1 MGQRTQLAINVKFID
16 TKGEEHIERE
26 VYHYQWDGYSDY
38 MFESLIPIFI
48 NARSYIFGVLNA
60 SKPEY
65 RIEEY
70 ETILKGN
77 RYLKPKNWLRKNFIN
92 VASSSKN
99 TETSN
104 EIEYYFKDKNINQIS
119 EEEFYNFALNYQDCN
134 DGRIVVEILI
144 SAEKC
149 YCKWN
154 FLKNHGRNVLEDL
167 TKDISEINK
176 YWKFNDPYFKEFKKD
191 FKKIIDFIEFS
202 SSVTDGETYIVKAEY
217 DYEFFKKKFE
227 KFEFKELK

>member
-16 TKGEEHIERE
+16 TKGEEHVERE
-26 VYHYQWDGYSDY
+26 VYHYQWGGYSNY
-38 MFESLIPIFI
+38 MFESLIPLFI
-48 NARSYIFGVLNA
+48 NVRSYIFGVLNA
-60 SKPEY
+60 SHPEY
-65 RIEEY
+65 VIEEY
-70 ETILKGN
+70 EIALKGN

-92 VASSSKN
+92 VVSSSKN
-99 TETSN
+99 IETSN
-104 EIEYYFKDKNINQIS
+104 FLENKNINQIS
-119 EEEFYNFALNYQDCN
+119 EEEFYDFALNCQDCN

-154 FLKNHGRNVLEDL
+154 FLKNHGGSILKDL
-167 TKDISEINK
+167 TKDVSEINK

-191 FKKIIDFIEFS
+191 FKKIIDFINFS
-202 SSVTDGETYIVKAEY
+202 SCVTDGETDIVKAEY

>member
-16 TKGEEHIERE
+16 TKGEEHVERE
-26 VYHYQWDGYSDY
+26 VYHYQWGGYSNY
-38 MFESLIPIFI
+38 MFESLIPLFI
-48 NARSYIFGVLNA
+48 NVRSYIFGVLNA
-60 SKPEY
+60 SHPEY
-65 RIEEY
+65 VIEEY
-70 ETILKGN
+70 ETALKGN

-92 VASSSKN
+92 VVSSSKN
-99 TETSN
+99 IETSN
-104 EIEYYFKDKNINQIS
+104 FLENKNINQIS
-119 EEEFYNFALNYQDCN
+119 EEEFYDFALNCQDCN

-154 FLKNHGRNVLEDL
+154 FLKNNGGRILKDL
-167 TKDISEINK
+167 TKDVSEINK

-191 FKKIIDFIEFS
+191 FKKIIDFINFS
-202 SSVTDGETYIVKAEY
+202 SCVTDGETDIVKAEY

>member
-16 TKGEEHIERE
+16 TKGEEHVERE
-26 VYHYQWDGYSDY
+26 VYHYQWGGYSNY
-38 MFESLIPIFI
+38 MFESLIPLFI
-48 NARSYIFGVLNA
+48 NVRSYILGVLNA
-60 SKPEY
+60 SHPEY
-65 RIEEY
+65 VIEEY
-70 ETILKGN
+70 ETALKGN

-92 VASSSKN
+92 VVSSSKN
-99 TETSN
+99 IETSN
-104 EIEYYFKDKNINQIS
+104 FLENKNINQIS
-119 EEEFYNFALNYQDCN
+119 EEEFYDFALNCQDCN

-154 FLKNHGRNVLEDL
+154 FLKNHGGSILKDL
-167 TKDISEINK
+167 TKDVSEINK

-191 FKKIIDFIEFS
+191 FKKIIDFINFS
-202 SSVTDGETYIVKAEY
+202 SCVTDGETDIVKAEY
-217 DYEFFKKKFE
+217 DYKFFKKKFE

>member
-16 TKGEEHIERE
+16 TKGEEHVERE
-26 VYHYQWDGYSDY
+26 VYHYQWGGYSNY
-38 MFESLIPIFI
+38 MFESLIPLFI
-48 NARSYIFGVLNA
+48 NVRSYIFGVLNA
-60 SKPEY
+60 SHPEY
-65 RIEEY
+65 VIEEY
-70 ETILKGN
+70 ETALKGN

-92 VASSSKN
+92 VVSSSKN
-99 TETSN
+99 IETSN
-104 EIEYYFKDKNINQIS
+104 FLENKNINQIS
-119 EEEFYNFALNYQDCN
+119 EEEFYDFALNCQDCN

-154 FLKNHGRNVLEDL
+154 FLKNHGGSILKDL
-167 TKDISEINK
+167 TKDVSEINK

>member
-1 MGQRTQLAINVKFID
+1 MGQRTQLAI
-16 TKGEEHIERE
+16 
-26 VYHYQWDGYSDY
+26 YHYQWGGYSNY
-38 MFESLIPIFI
+38 MFESLIPLFI
-48 NARSYIFGVLNA
+48 NVRSYIFGVLNA
-60 SKPEY
+60 SHPEY
-65 RIEEY
+65 VIEEY
-70 ETILKGN
+70 ETALKGN

-92 VASSSKN
+92 VVSSSKN
-99 TETSN
+99 IETSN
-104 EIEYYFKDKNINQIS
+104 FLENKNINQIS
-119 EEEFYNFALNYQDCN
+119 EEEFYDFALNCQDCD

-154 FLKNHGRNVLEDL
+154 FLKNHGGSILKDL
-167 TKDISEINK
+167 TKDVSEINK

-191 FKKIIDFIEFS
+191 FKKIIDFINFS
-202 SSVTDGETYIVKAEY
+202 SCVTDGETDIVKAEY

>member
-1 MGQRTQLAINVKFID
+1 M
-16 TKGEEHIERE
+16 
-26 VYHYQWDGYSDY
+26 
-38 MFESLIPIFI
+38 
-48 NARSYIFGVLNA
+48 
-60 SKPEY
+60 
-65 RIEEY
+65 
-70 ETILKGN
+70 
-77 RYLKPKNWLRKNFIN
+77 
-92 VASSSKN
+92 ASSSKN

-104 EIEYYFKDKNINQIS
+104 ELEDRNINEIT

-154 FLKNHGRNVLEDL
+154 FLKNHGRSVLEDL
-167 TKDISEINK
+167 TKDISEVIK
-176 YWKFNDPYFKEFKKD
+176 YWKLKD
-191 FKKIIDFIEFS
+191 VHLQEFKKIIDFINFS
-202 SSVTDGETYIVKAEY
+202 SSVTDGETDIVKAEY

>member
-1 MGQRTQLAINVKFID
+1 MGQRTQLAINLKFID

-26 VYHYQWDGYSDY
+26 VYHYQWGGYSNY
-38 MFESLIPIFI
+38 MFESLIPLFI
-48 NARSYIFGVLNA
+48 NARSYIFGVRNA
-60 SKPEY
+60 SHPEY
-65 RIEEY
+65 VIEEY
-70 ETILKGN
+70 ETTLKGN

-92 VASSSKN
+92 VVSSSKN
-99 TETSN
+99 IETSN
-104 EIEYYFKDKNINQIS
+104 FLENKNINQIS
-119 EEEFYNFALNYQDCN
+119 EEEFYDFALNCQDCD

-154 FLKNHGRNVLEDL
+154 FLKNHGGSILKDL
-167 TKDISEINK
+167 TKDVSEINK
-176 YWKFNDPYFKEFKKD
+176 YWKFNDSYFKEFKKD
-191 FKKIIDFIEFS
+191 FKKIIDFINFS
-202 SSVTDGETYIVKAEY
+202 SCVTDGETDIVKAEY

>member
-1 MGQRTQLAINVKFID
+1 
-16 TKGEEHIERE
+16 
-26 VYHYQWDGYSDY
+26 
-38 MFESLIPIFI
+38 MFESLIPLFI
-48 NARSYIFGVLNA
+48 NARNYIFGVLNA
-60 SKPEY
+60 SEPEY

-99 TETSN
+99 KETSN
-104 EIEYYFKDKNINQIS
+104 LLEDRNINQIS

-144 SAEKC
+144 SVEKC

-154 FLKNHGRNVLEDL
+154 FLKNDNGSILEDL
-167 TKDISEINK
+167 TKDITEISK
-176 YWKFNDPYFKEFKKD
+176 YWKLKGVYLKEFKK
-191 FKKIIDFIEFS
+191 IIEFIDFS
-202 SSVTDGETYIVKAEY
+202 SSVNDGEKDIVKSEY

>member
-16 TKGEEHIERE
+16 TKGEEHVERE
-26 VYHYQWDGYSDY
+26 VYHYQWGGYSNY
-38 MFESLIPIFI
+38 MFESLIPLFI
-48 NARSYIFGVLNA
+48 NVRSYILGVLNA
-60 SKPEY
+60 SHPEY
-65 RIEEY
+65 VIEKY
-70 ETILKGN
+70 ETALKGN

-92 VASSSKN
+92 VVSSSKN
-99 TETSN
+99 IETSN
-104 EIEYYFKDKNINQIS
+104 FLENKNINQIS
-119 EEEFYNFALNYQDCN
+119 EEEFYDFALNCQDCN

-154 FLKNHGRNVLEDL
+154 FLKNHGGSILKDL
-167 TKDISEINK
+167 TKDVSEINK

-191 FKKIIDFIEFS
+191 FKKIIDFINFS
-202 SSVTDGETYIVKAEY
+202 SCVTDGETDIVKAEY

>member
-1 MGQRTQLAINVKFID
+1 
-16 TKGEEHIERE
+16 
-26 VYHYQWDGYSDY
+26 
-38 MFESLIPIFI
+38 MFESLIPLFI
-48 NARSYIFGVLNA
+48 NVRSYIFVVLNA
-60 SKPEY
+60 SHPEY
-65 RIEEY
+65 VIEEY
-70 ETILKGN
+70 ETTLKGN

-92 VASSSKN
+92 VVSSSKN
-99 TETSN
+99 IETSN
-104 EIEYYFKDKNINQIS
+104 FLENKNINQIS
-119 EEEFYNFALNYQDCN
+119 EEEFYDFALNCQDCN

-154 FLKNHGRNVLEDL
+154 FLKNHGGSILKDL
-167 TKDISEINK
+167 TKDVSEINK

-191 FKKIIDFIEFS
+191 FKKIIDFINFS
-202 SSVTDGETYIVKAEY
+202 SCVTDGETDIVKAEY